1 MKHYTAVQS
10 VTSQAKRLNSST
22 SPTGQRRVSIAIVPL
37 IMKQEP
43 SWLPTQYIMLVIS
56 RPTHTHMSTR
66 ALERWTQVVCGMLR
80 KTLRKRRGGGGSLHV
95 CDVTLVTLLC
105 VDQRSRWFRVLS
117 GHTEKLSNSR
127 MPSRTATFKCF
138 SFCQIGAGKTRHAE
152 SFEDTSKCVFL
163 PSEKSIRD
171 RIIAQYSEKNS
182 VQKHFALTHSLTSW
196 NAAFLSVNV
205 TNDIYLIMTQ

>member
-80 KTLRKRRGGGGSLHV
+80 KTLRKRRGGGGIIACVWCNTSDFAV
-95 CDVTLVTLLC
+95 CWSKKQVIQGFVWPHRETLQFKDAFKDGYVQVLFLLSDRCWKDETCRKLWGHIEMCLPAIWEVHQRQNNCSIFREKQCTETLC
-105 VDQRSRWFRVLS
+105 TDTFFN
-117 GHTEKLSNSR
+117 KLKR
-127 MPSRTATFKCF
+127 CF
-138 SFCQIGAGKTRHAE
+138 SQC
-152 SFEDTSKCVFL
+152 
-163 PSEKSIRD
+163 
-171 RIIAQYSEKNS
+171 
-182 VQKHFALTHSLTSW
+182 
-196 NAAFLSVNV
+196 
-205 TNDIYLIMTQ
+205 